1 MEDGSGKD
9 VAIVALGVLL
19 VFTVSASFILLHEKQ
34 MTIESLERE
43 LAAKERLLEAYA
55 HNETPPPQPHP
66 QPQPSLCLGA
76 ARANI
81 VAVRSV
87 DNVGVLG
94 GVHVEV
100 KEGGGRIL
108 VNTNPFV
115 EPDTQYSIRT
125 AVEVAARFVGVNL
138 SDKDVV
144 VSFDINGTLIGGPSA
159 GAATT
164 LATIAAL
171 EGKKVRSDA
180 VITGTI
186 DEDGNIGA
194 VGAVF
199 EKALAA
205 ERNGMRFF
213 LVPEGESVV
222 ITYEKKV
229 EERRIFGFV
238 IRRVYYV
245 PKEIDLKQYF
255 GDSMRVV
262 EVGRIEEAYKYMIG
276 DGAAEI

>member
-1 MEDGSGKD
+1 M
-9 VAIVALGVLL
+9 
-19 VFTVSASFILLHEKQ
+19 
-34 MTIESLERE
+34 
-43 LAAKERLLEAYA
+43 
-55 HNETPPPQPHP
+55 
-66 QPQPSLCLGA
+66 
-76 ARANI
+76 
-81 VAVRSV
+81 
-87 DNVGVLG
+87 
-94 GVHVEV
+94 
-100 KEGGGRIL
+100 
-108 VNTNPFV
+108 
-115 EPDTQYSIRT
+115 
-125 AVEVAARFVGVNL
+125 
-138 SDKDVV
+138 
-144 VSFDINGTLIGGPSA
+144 
-159 GAATT
+159 
-164 LATIAAL
+164 
-171 EGKKVRSDA
+171 
-180 VITGTI
+180 ITGTI

>member
-1 MEDGSGKD
+1 MMQSSSGKD
-9 VAIVALGVLL
+9 AALVALSVLL
-19 VFTVSASFILLHEKQ
+19 IFTISASFIFLHEKQ
-34 MTIESLERE
+34 VTIENLERE
-43 LAAKERLLEAYA
+43 LAAKERLLATYA
-55 HNETPPPQPHP
+55 HNKTWLPQ
-66 QPQPSLCLGA
+66 SSLGA
-76 ARANI
+76 ASANI

-94 GVHVEV
+94 GVRVEV
-100 KEGGGRIL
+100 KEGNGRTL

-138 SDKDVV
+138 SERDVV

-171 EGKKVRSDA
+171 EGKEVRCDA

-186 DEDGNIGA
+186 DEYGNIGA
-194 VGAVF
+194 VGGVF

-205 ERNGMRFF
+205 ERNGMSLF

-222 ITYEKKV
+222 TTYERKV

-238 IRRVYYV
+238 IKKVYYV
-245 PKEIDLKQYF
+245 PKEIDLKDYF
-255 GDSMRVV
+255 DGSMQVV
-262 EVGRIEEAYKYMIG
+262 EVGRIEEAYKYMIES
-276 DGAAEI
+276 GAAEI